1 MIELLPVKADKKS
14 LSKLSGLLA
23 CGVLLCS
30 LVACQMPSPSSS
42 SSSIPSS
49 GGAGGSSGAPSTPSP
64 GGSGGGSSMPSA
76 PSGGSGS
83 AEGSSSAEGSQSAEG
98 SSPNA
103 DSASTDSGGAGE
115 PPETI
120 EQLDDALDSS
130 LEEFDDAVAGNGN
143 NDKPAPIDILSP
155 SGSSGG
161 VDSDEPLFE
170 EADEGSA
177 DRSASIEERAAEGA
191 PPNAEGSEGSG
202 AEGAASQSASA
213 QEGDGEIIPI
223 PEDIDD
229 GQGDDIVLRQI
240 RDAATKE
247 RDPVLREKLWDE
259 YRRIKG
265 QG

>member
-1 MIELLPVKADKKS
+1 MPVKADKKKPIEIIRLACLWRIAVFTGC
-14 LSKLSGLLA
+14 LSDAITVEFQAHRYPPLAVPVDLQVHHLHPALVAAAAVHQCPLLHLAAVGLLRA
-23 CGVLLCS
+23 LNPLRA
-30 LVACQMPSPSSS
+30 L
-42 SSSIPSS
+42 
-49 GGAGGSSGAPSTPSP
+49 
-64 GGSGGGSSMPSA
+64 
-76 PSGGSGS
+76 
-83 AEGSSSAEGSQSAEG
+83 QSAEG

-213 QEGDGEIIPI
+213 QEGDGEINSHSR
-223 PEDIDD
+223 
-229 GQGDDIVLRQI
+229 G
-240 RDAATKE
+240 
-247 RDPVLREKLWDE
+247 
-259 YRRIKG
+259 Y
-265 QG
+265 

>member
-1 MIELLPVKADKKS
+1 
-14 LSKLSGLLA
+14 
-23 CGVLLCS
+23 
-30 LVACQMPSPSSS
+30 
-42 SSSIPSS
+42 
-49 GGAGGSSGAPSTPSP
+49 
-64 GGSGGGSSMPSA
+64 MPSA

-83 AEGSSSAEGSQSAEG
+83 AGGSSSAEGSQSAEG